1 MCSPE
6 IFAEVIPGIGTTF
19 DSETRD
25 NRHRKMKS
33 VMLNLLKY
41 IYGLSES
48 HNVFYLKEGQC
59 GLCFLILLKEEVIM
73 SVSRK
78 ISVDRFFKLN
88 SSFASMVVL
97 LLTLSCAGASFGQG
111 GAYIANPKTA
121 QEAID
126 QLVWANRILAN
137 EGIFDTM
144 GHVTVRNPENPKT
157 FFMARGNAPETVTKE
172 DIIEVDMEGAVVTKT
187 KFKPYSEWP
196 IHAGI
201 FKVRPDVNSVIHAH
215 PTQTIIMSVID
226 MPFLMLTHLASFFS
240 EGVPNYDE
248 YDFDSPKTTGMLVQT
263 KEEGDRV
270 AKKLGKATGMLMRGH
285 GCNVVGKSVPWAV
298 QGALV
303 FRDNILIQL
312 AAQQYGKPKALT
324 VEEARKAFKS
334 LRGPEKGWEA
344 WVMRVKKAMPDMN

>member
-1 MCSPE
+1 L
-6 IFAEVIPGIGTTF
+6 AVV
-19 DSETRD
+19 
-25 NRHRKMKS
+25 S
-33 VMLNLLKY
+33 V
-41 IYGLSES
+41 
-48 HNVFYLKEGQC
+48 
-59 GLCFLILLKEEVIM
+59 
-73 SVSRK
+73 
-78 ISVDRFFKLN
+78 
-88 SSFASMVVL
+88 VVL
-97 LLTLSCAGASFGQG
+97 LLTLVYASDGFSQS
-111 GAYIANPKTA
+111 GAYVANPKTA

-126 QLVWANRILAN
+126 QVVWANRILAN

-144 GHVTVRNPENPKT
+144 GHVSARNPENPKT
-157 FFMARGNAPETVTKE
+157 YFIARGNAPETVTKG
-172 DIIEVDMEGAVVTKT
+172 DIIEVDMEGTVVTKT

-201 FKVRPDVNSVIHAH
+201 YKARPDVNAVIHAH

-270 AKKLGKATGMLMRGH
+270 GKKLGKATGMLMRGH
-285 GCNVVGKSVPWAV
+285 GCNVVGKTVPWAV
-298 QGALV
+298 QAALV
-303 FRDNILIQL
+303 FRDNIVIQL
-312 AAQQYGKPKALT
+312 AAQQYGKPRALT

-334 LRGPEKGWEA
+334 LAGPAKGWEA